1 MADDYLSGSQFGNVA
16 GALLA
21 RKRRGDRREMQ
32 RALLATTLFETIGA
46 FQRRQKTKINEDLEN
61 IKTNYQDIFVNNK
74 EEWNGAQVNRQAIAE
89 ADRIGEKAYL
99 NKKVNENIDYLLQ
112 DLGVSWRDKN
122 MQTKE
127 VQDQMFKVYNAQL
140 KREKEILDLL
150 RQNPVNTYD
159 TFSQYNQ
166 AAKNEYLSALAAVQ
180 DDPTRKGLISAAFN
194 RIFRTEKD
202 KEGNL
207 TSTNAEKIELENALN
222 FAKQERQKFRESV
235 TQAET
240 LLNNRYS
247 SLVGK
252 PPEELENNIIT
263 AAKKPFTEKQ
273 INDQMKANAK
283 FLEDEEFM
291 KIPLNIPVIKTDM
304 TIENINDIPELS
316 TDNVEEINIKKAW
329 KDNKI
334 KVYNPDTQELS
345 TISSFDMRQY
355 LAEKSLSLNSIKLK
369 NGINPTVG
377 ASIVNESLQS
387 FSNEGRFVRL
397 KDLKKDAFNVLG
409 FEFFGEQL
417 WDADDILFI
426 APSKT
431 GQNLLRNK
439 VTVSDAVAI
448 NQSQGTVNPEDVIG
462 TGGVE
467 GPPEPY
473 NGLNALGYFQSE
485 GFLNLS
491 KNQQLLSVNEMKEVY
506 PDNAE
511 EIGSLYN
518 LVLENNEKE
527 SIKQLSN
534 NKVETSSTDETESER
549 MARYERQAN
558 ESLLKGIT
566 SIPQA
571 VRNLQTQKDVEILN
585 RYVNEGYSN
594 TAVLKRIFRK
604 YGLDEDSNPEAVANF
619 LETFN
624 DSSLLSRQ

>member
-46 FQRRQKTKINEDLEN
+46 FQRRQKTNLNEDLEN

-74 EEWNGAQVNRQAIAE
+74 EEWNGAQVNRQAIAD

-99 NKKVNENIDYLLQ
+99 NKRVNENIDYLLQ
-112 DLGVSWRDKN
+112 DLGVSWQDKN
-122 MQTKE
+122 RQTKE
-127 VQDQMFKVYNAQL
+127 VQDRMLEVYNAQL

-222 FAKQERQKFRESV
+222 FTKQERQKFRESV
-235 TQAET
+235 TQAEK
-240 LLNNRYS
+240 LLNNYYS

-252 PPEELENNIIT
+252 PPEELENNIVT
-263 AAKKPFTEKQ
+263 SAKKPFTEKQ

-283 FLEDEEFM
+283 FLEDKEFM
-291 KIPLNIPVIKTDM
+291 KIPLNISVIKADM

-316 TDNVEEINIKKAW
+316 EENAEEINIKKAW
-329 KDNKI
+329 DDNKI

-397 KDLKKDAFNVLG
+397 KDLKKDAFSVLG

-448 NQSQGTVNPEDVIG
+448 NQSQGTVNPEDVVVTGDEEG
-462 TGGVE
+462 T
-467 GPPEPY
+467 PEPY
-473 NGLNALGYFQSE
+473 NGLNALGYFESE

-511 EIGSLYN
+511 EIGRLYD
-518 LVLENNEKE
+518 LVLETKEKE

-534 NKVETSSTDETESER
+534 NKVEKTSTDETESER
-549 MARYERQAN
+549 MERYERQAS
-558 ESLLKGIT
+558 ESFFKEIE
-566 SIPQA
+566 
-571 VRNLQTQKDVEILN
+571 NLQTQKDVEILN
-585 RYVNEGYSN
+585 KYVNEGYSN

-619 LETFN
+619 LETFS